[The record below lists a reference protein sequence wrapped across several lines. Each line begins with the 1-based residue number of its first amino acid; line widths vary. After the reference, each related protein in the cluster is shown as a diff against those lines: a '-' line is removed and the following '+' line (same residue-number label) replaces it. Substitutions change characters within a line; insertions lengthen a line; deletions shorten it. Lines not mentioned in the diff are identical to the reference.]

1 MATLEKNLEIA
12 NLVCKFG
19 DHNLLDL
26 YKEVVEPSFFKN
38 KNRKAGK
45 SNFYFDEVS
54 LVNLGE
60 DILGKKDTLALVGRF
75 VKQTKLEREQ
85 YRDSTGKL
93 VKDKK
98 NLILH
103 LLQFLL

>member
-38 KNRKAGK
+38 KIEKLAK
-45 SNFYFDEVS
+45 VIS
-54 LVNLGE
+54 
-60 DILGKKDTLALVGRF
+60 ILMK
-75 VKQTKLEREQ
+75 
-85 YRDSTGKL
+85 YHWS
-93 VKDKK
+93 
-98 NLILH
+98 I
-103 LLQFLL
+103 